1 MRSRRLAAAITPSS
15 GKFLNAIISM
25 AKTEIILTH
34 NVVGLGAESDQIK
47 VAAGYARNYLFP
59 QGLAIPLTAANK
71 RRLEAL
77 RQRRAEREAHEFN
90 TMSELAKGLSKM
102 VLMLT
107 VKTGDGGKLFG
118 TVTPGAIADE
128 MKHQFDVSI
137 DKKKIHLDHPI
148 KTVGEHNAEIRL
160 HPDVV
165 VTLKVRVE
173 SSTPLSKPAEASAAG
188 AKPESTA
195 RVEGKRERPARKPRA
210 EKLEK
215 TG

>member
-1 MRSRRLAAAITPSS
+1 MP
-15 GKFLNAIISM
+15 
-25 AKTEIILTH
+25 KTEIILTH
-34 NVVGLGAESDQIK
+34 NVVGLGAESDQVK

-59 QGLAIPLTAANK
+59 HGLAIPLTSANK

-102 VLMLT
+102 VLVLV
-107 VKTGDGGKLFG
+107 VKTGEEGKLFG
-118 TVTPGAIADE
+118 AVTPGSIADE

-148 KTVGEHNAEIRL
+148 KMLGEHNVELRL
-160 HPDVV
+160 HPEVTA
-165 VTLKVRVE
+165 TLKVRLE
-173 SSTPLSKPAEASAAG
+173 SSTPAPKAPEAPAAE
-188 AKPESTA
+188 AKPEAPA
-195 RVEGKRERPARKPRA
+195 RSGARGDRPARKPRA
-210 EKLEK
+210 EKREK